1 MNITFIGTGYVGL
14 VSGIMMSYLGHN
26 VSCLDTDTQKIV
38 QLKKNILPIYEPK
51 LEQYLTPLLESG
63 QLQFL
68 DTYSAT
74 LEASNVVF
82 ITVGTP
88 SLPSGAADLQ
98 YIFAAIDNLSSWIN
112 KECLIV
118 IKSTV
123 PPTTCNQIITYLH
136 AKNLHFPVASNP
148 EFLREGSAVDDF
160 LNPDRI
166 LIGTNSK
173 IAEDLLREIYLPLI
187 TKEIRMVC
195 TDLVTAELAKY
206 SSNSFLATKIA
217 FTNEMANLCEQTG
230 ANIKDLTLA
239 MGLDKRIGE
248 EFLNAGPGFGGS
260 CFPKDL
266 LALAQVAKTFYTEC
280 QIIDAVISSNNQRP
294 YDMVKKIYY
303 ILNNCSISEPIDISP
318 LSQLASTLYLE
329 QQQAEANKYNLPSEI
344 NFSNKTIAVL
354 GLTFKAGTDD
364 IRNSAAIKI
373 IQILLDR
380 EAIIQAF
387 DPMGMLHT
395 KKYLEAL
402 NYNNIFYATTA
413 LSACQNSDLILITT
427 EWAEFK
433 ALPWETIKSQTKNPI
448 IIDLRNIL
456 DADQLNS
463 IGYKYHCI
471 GQG

>member
-1 MNITFIGTGYVGL
+1 M
-14 VSGIMMSYLGHN
+14 
-26 VSCLDTDTQKIV
+26 
-38 QLKKNILPIYEPK
+38 
-51 LEQYLTPLLESG
+51 
-63 QLQFL
+63 
-68 DTYSAT
+68 
-74 LEASNVVF
+74 
-82 ITVGTP
+82 
-88 SLPSGAADLQ
+88 
-98 YIFAAIDNLSSWIN
+98 
-112 KECLIV
+112 
-118 IKSTV
+118 
-123 PPTTCNQIITYLH
+123 
-136 AKNLHFPVASNP
+136 
-148 EFLREGSAVDDF
+148 
-160 LNPDRI
+160 
-166 LIGTNSK
+166 
-173 IAEDLLREIYLPLI
+173 
-187 TKEIRMVC
+187 
-195 TDLVTAELAKY
+195 
-206 SSNSFLATKIA
+206 
-217 FTNEMANLCEQTG
+217 
-230 ANIKDLTLA
+230 
-239 MGLDKRIGE
+239 
-248 EFLNAGPGFGGS
+248 
-260 CFPKDL
+260 
-266 LALAQVAKTFYTEC
+266 
-280 QIIDAVISSNNQRP
+280 
-294 YDMVKKIYY
+294 
-303 ILNNCSISEPIDISP
+303 
-318 LSQLASTLYLE
+318 E

-456 DADQLNS
+456 DADQLSS